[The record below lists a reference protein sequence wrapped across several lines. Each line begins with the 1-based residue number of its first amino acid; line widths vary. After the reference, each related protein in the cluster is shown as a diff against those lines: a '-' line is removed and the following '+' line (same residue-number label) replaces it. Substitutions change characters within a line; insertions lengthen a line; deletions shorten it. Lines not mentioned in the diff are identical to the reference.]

1 MGLTNAK
8 IQLRNPR
15 LPELGAMETE
25 ALADTGAMHVCI
37 PAHAQ
42 MQLKLDA
49 VDEKDVTLADGSRKL
64 VP

>member
-1 MGLTNAK
+1 
-8 IQLRNPR
+8 
-15 LPELGAMETE
+15 MEME
-25 ALADTGAMHVCI
+25 ALADTSAVHVCI
-37 PAHAQ
+37 PVHAQ